1 MKIFFGVQTEG
12 NGHITQAIAVKQ
24 FLNAKGHVVS
34 GVLAARKKKGLSKYF
49 TDEFDVTQYEGFDFV
64 FDSKGRVV
72 IWKTMIKNTWK
83 LPKLICSFVKIC
95 NIIRKEKPDVIVNYY
110 EPLVGLTALFFPKIK
125 YISIAHQYAMTLP
138 TYGKVTGFPIQK
150 LFLRILNYI
159 TSISAIKIALSYY
172 DFEDNT
178 VIVCPP
184 ILRRSS
190 YIRSDKQEDF
200 VLVYLMDEGMLNGL
214 IEQAKKHPDTKIEC
228 FTKLTKEVTDC
239 PPNLL
244 VRQLDGYVFQ
254 ERMRVCKSV
263 VCSGGFETSAEAI
276 YQNKPLFMVPMP
288 NHYEQFA
295 NCTDAYLHN
304 FSLFSDTIDIDK
316 IPTNQTGND
325 QWFDKYQQILN
336 LVAYQVRS

>member
-24 FLNAKGHVVS
+24 FLNAKGHTISNVF
-34 GVLAARKKKGLSKYF
+34 AATKKKGLSKYF

-64 FDSKGRVV
+64 FDLKGRVV
-72 IWKTMIKNTWK
+72 IWKTMIKNTWE

-110 EPLVGLTALFFPKIK
+110 EPLVGLTTLFFPKIK

-138 TYGKVTGFPIQK
+138 AYVAVSGFPVQK
-150 LFLRILNYI
+150 LFLRILNYV
-159 TSISAIKIALSYY
+159 TSIGAIKIALSYY
-172 DFEDNT
+172 EFTDKT

-200 VLVYLMDEGMLNGL
+200 VLVYLMDEGMLDVL

-228 FTKLTKEVTDC
+228 FTKLTKEITNC

-244 VRQLDGYVFQ
+244 VRQLDGYAFQ
-254 ERMRVCKSV
+254 ERMRVCKAA

-304 FSLFSDTIDIDK
+304 FAVFSDTIDLDK
-316 IPTNQTGND
+316 IPTNQTGNT
-325 QWFDKYQQILN
+325 QWFDKYKEILSS
-336 LVAYQVRS
+336 VTYQHIS